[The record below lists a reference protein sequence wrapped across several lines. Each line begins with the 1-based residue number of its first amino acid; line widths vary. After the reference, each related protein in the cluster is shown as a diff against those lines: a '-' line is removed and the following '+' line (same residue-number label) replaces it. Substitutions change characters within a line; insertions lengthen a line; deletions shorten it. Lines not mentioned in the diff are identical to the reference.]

1 MSGIYNVR
9 LFSRLQGQGMLNRFF
24 YLVGGDGD
32 AELLCHGLLTTM
44 LESMREGSS
53 SELEFIGL
61 SAKSVFPALPDEYV
75 MNISPV
81 KGYRGA
87 ASMPAFVNTTVTLA
101 SAYISGR
108 RGRKAMSGTPEG
120 AVTAGELTAD
130 MRASLELLGSGLLKQ
145 YDVTH
150 GGVTALIMPMMAHK
164 KELGTTYATL
174 VDFAVGAVS
183 TQNSRK
189 TWSGGGAIP
198 PSFSNEYV
206 LYDEA
211 LDEYQNILGVQHT
224 TGFTEVSR
232 GAYVLDS
239 VAEITAE
246 AL

>member
-150 GGVTALIMPMMAHK
+150 GGVTALIMPMMAQI
-164 KELGTTYATL
+164 ARNI
-174 VDFAVGAVS
+174 VR
-183 TQNSRK
+183 SRSPSARPVARAPRSAGMIA
-189 TWSGGGAIP
+189 SGRRSGL
-198 PSFSNEYV
+198 SSW
-206 LYDEA
+206 
-211 LDEYQNILGVQHT
+211 
-224 TGFTEVSR
+224 
-232 GAYVLDS
+232 
-239 VAEITAE
+239 AEIPFAKAGV
-246 AL
+246 ALSRQMRYTISCR